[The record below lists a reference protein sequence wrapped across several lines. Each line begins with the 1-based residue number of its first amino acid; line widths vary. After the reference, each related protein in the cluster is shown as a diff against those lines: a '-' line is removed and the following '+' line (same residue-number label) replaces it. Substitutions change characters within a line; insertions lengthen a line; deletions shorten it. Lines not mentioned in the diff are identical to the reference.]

1 MIIIKAKH
9 RLLANLLYAP
19 MKDNIDSDAKN
30 LLKLAEYFIAYVEL
44 QENMEVSQES
54 QEKDIQ
60 ATLSNMQNSLGS
72 YSR

>member
-1 MIIIKAKH
+1 
-9 RLLANLLYAP
+9 